1 MSSPSYE
8 SKQDLKTIYEQFK
21 AIPGNPLKGK
31 KELQSFIGND
41 DKKIQFLS
49 NLRTFNKD
57 FPNFNYADFLQF
69 LNKNNKYKL
78 DAIID
83 FSLKP
88 TITEPL
94 KMLGKDLS
102 DDILLPQL
110 AKFEPTKFEIF
121 IENQPTLTYDKKLAE
136 DKIQS
141 IKTEASK
148 GMGAGAI
155 TESDIKEVLTPR
167 MRGSV
172 QAKQAKQS
180 KDEREDI
187 ITKFEKAEEIE
198 RQQMEK
204 EEKLKQVKTDSMGNV
219 IESEDAPRVLSEEEL
234 QEQEKEA
241 DEEKEEERPPAT
253 AIPAT
258 ISPDERDEA
267 VRLSLD
273 DMIKKMEEQMEAE
286 EDAKKKEI
294 LRQEIEKAKAE
305 AQEKRKTDIATM
317 TLGKGSST
325 GKVEEIKIQDV
336 PQDIR
341 AIPKERGSTT
351 GKTEAQLKD
360 DINYFFKTY
369 PDMLKKQKG
378 QFMTIL
384 RGKSPALRK
393 KQLIELHRRIVGLV
407 GSVEDKDIGKKIGIV
422 LNADKYLDDKINAIL
437 LSKITQGMTAGSLVV
452 NVTDKTKDD
461 KSKRIGS
468 YQITKGRSGLLNAQK
483 APVYRSIPSTND
495 SQDRRSNRPIKL
507 KTLPTQRWDEVNT
520 AKKQMRLDPF
530 EPKREKVNRFD
541 IYL

>member
-1 MSSPSYE
+1 MSTPSYE
-8 SKQDLKTIYEQFK
+8 SKEDLKTIYEQFK

-69 LNKNNKYKL
+69 INKNNKYKL

-88 TITEPL
+88 TIPEPL

-102 DDILLPQL
+102 DDILLPQI
-110 AKFEPTKFEIF
+110 AKFEPTKFEVF
-121 IENQPTLTYDKKLAE
+121 IESQPTLTYDKKLAE
-136 DKIQS
+136 QKKEFLKS
-141 IKTEASK
+141 GAS
-148 GMGAGAI
+148 AI
-155 TESDIKEVLTPR
+155 DIKEVVTPKI
-167 MRGSV
+167 RGSKL
-172 QAKQAKQS
+172 AK
-180 KDEREDI
+180 E
-187 ITKFEKAEEIE
+187 
-198 RQQMEK
+198 MK
-204 EEKLKQVKTDSMGNV
+204 EEAQKKERTQPIQDITERVEALKTDKEGNV
-219 IESEDAPRVLSEEEL
+219 ITSEDDPRVLT
-234 QEQEKEA
+234 
-241 DEEKEEERPPAT
+241 KEEEEEARGPPPET

-258 ISPDERDEA
+258 EPEDERDKVTLEDELVKKGETLINEMKEEIKAEEA
-267 VRLSLD
+267 
-273 DMIKKMEEQMEAE
+273 QAEAE
-286 EDAKKKEI
+286 A
-294 LRQEIEKAKAE
+294 QAKAE
-305 AQEKRKTDIATM
+305 AEAEQKKRQSDIDTM
-317 TLGKGSST
+317 TLGKGSAT

-341 AIPKERGSTT
+341 AIPKERASTT
-351 GKTEAQLKD
+351 GKSEAQLKD

-369 PDMLKKQKG
+369 PDMLKKERG
-378 QFMTIL
+378 QYMTIL

-393 KQLIELHRRIVGLV
+393 KQLIELHRRIVGII
-407 GSVEDKDIGKKIGIV
+407 GNVEEKDIGKKIGIV

-437 LSKITQGMTAGSLVV
+437 LDKITQGLTPASLVV
-452 NVTDKTKDD
+452 DVSDKTKDD

-530 EPKREKVNRFD
+530 EPKRDKVNRFD